1 VKALETAA
9 KHIHSIIG
17 VRCPS
22 KNFKAGCITFLFSTS
37 AALSPPGIYV
47 RSSLL
52 QKGDGVLQLQQ
63 ARHPCVEL
71 IDGVNFIPN
80 DYDLKKGT
88 SDFQKI
94 MTGPNIGGKST
105 FVSGVSPSLGCK
117 QACVHAL
124 LLELEGFRPTAR
136 LHVCRLPIGDSSLT
150 NCRVA
155 GTRTRT
161 TAW

>member
-1 VKALETAA
+1 MKALETAA

-88 SDFQKI
+88 SDEIPRVLKA
-94 MTGPNIGGKST
+94 MHGHMPVCNRAKET
-105 FVSGVSPSLGCK
+105 
-117 QACVHAL
+117 
-124 LLELEGFRPTAR
+124 
-136 LHVCRLPIGDSSLT
+136 LH
-150 NCRVA
+150 
-155 GTRTRT
+155 
-161 TAW
+161 